1 MVQMAGHY
9 CCGNEPS
16 VSVIGGEYFDHLSK
30 HILASRK
37 DFDRIRVWAK
47 YSRECTKTVSEFVM

>member
-1 MVQMAGHY
+1 MNFPRKVQVAGCY

-16 VSVIGGEYFDHLSK
+16 VSVLGGEYFDHLSK
-30 HILASRK
+30 YILAFRK

-47 YSRECTKTVSEFVM
+47 YSRGVH